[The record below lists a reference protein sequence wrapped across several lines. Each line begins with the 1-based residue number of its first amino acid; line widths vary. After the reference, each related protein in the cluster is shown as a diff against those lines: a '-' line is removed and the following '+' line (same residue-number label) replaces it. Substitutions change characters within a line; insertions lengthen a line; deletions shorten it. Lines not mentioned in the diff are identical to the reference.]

1 MLGVGSCLSCSKHN
15 FALQKMAMYKGKRIG
30 KGAFFLLLFVGYA
43 VSCLRR
49 LNG

>member
-15 FALQKMAMYKGKRIG
+15 FALQKMAMYKEKRIG
-30 KGAFFLLLFVGYA
+30 KGCVFLLFVGYA